1 MEIKKKIILNLEK
14 NVEKVKSE
22 SIVVLYFLELQ

>member
-1 MEIKKKIILNLEK
+1 MEIKKIIILNLEK

-22 SIVVLYFLELQ
+22 SIVLFCIF